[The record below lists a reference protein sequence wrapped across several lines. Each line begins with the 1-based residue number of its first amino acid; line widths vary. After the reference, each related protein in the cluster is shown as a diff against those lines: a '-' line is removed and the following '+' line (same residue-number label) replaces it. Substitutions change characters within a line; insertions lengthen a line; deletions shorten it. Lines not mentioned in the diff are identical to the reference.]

1 MFNVF
6 FLARKMA
13 KVEAV
18 ANMTKESYSGF
29 FTVNKTYDSNMFFW
43 FFPSEVLIFAQN
55 HSMF

>member
-1 MFNVF
+1 MSKRKEIASVSCV

-43 FFPSEVLIFAQN
+43 FFPSEV
-55 HSMF
+55 